1 MKKSWLIAGGILIGL
16 YLLYEQTL
24 STDGTNSD
32 GSATDGTD
40 ADMISSVQVAL
51 NMVPDYIG
59 AWADA
64 ITIHEGWNPNGDGG
78 IGSESYRN
86 NNPGNL
92 EEPGDRGVNSNG
104 FGIWSSYNGG
114 RNALLSD
121 LTAKCRK
128 YSTWTVYA
136 IMARYAPPTDGNDT
150 SAYAAAVARA
160 LGCSITTVV
169 STIPGIWSS
178 QGLAWTPISF
188 PAQGGTPAAAAAPA
202 SSGTQDVSLDPSSSP
217 SDIST
222 LSATDL
228 LDEAITGIDP
238 NAVDL
243 SNLDTAGGD

>member
-40 ADMISSVQVAL
+40 ADIISSIQVAL
-51 NMVPDYIG
+51 DLVPDYIG

-64 ITIHEGWNPNGDGG
+64 ITIHEGWAP
-78 IGSESYRN
+78 GSRSYRN
-86 NNPGNL
+86 NNPGNM
-92 EEPGDRGVNSNG
+92 EIAGDLGVDSGG

-128 YSTWTVYA
+128 YSSWTVYA
-136 IMARYAPPTDGNDT
+136 IMARYAPPSENDT
-150 SAYAAAVARA
+150 SAYAAAIAQA
-160 LGCSITTVV
+160 LGCSITTPA

-178 QGLAWTPISF
+178 QGLAWTPVDF
-188 PAQGGTPAAAAAPA
+188 PAQDGTPAVAAAPA
-202 SSGTQDVSLDPSSSP
+202 SSGMQDVSVDSSSSP

-222 LSATDL
+222 MSVTDME
-228 LDEAITGIDP
+228 DEAITGIDP

-243 SNLDTAGGD
+243 SNLDTSGGD